1 MTDNNEAN
9 KLREMRAEAFL
20 GLRMASEKTGISAM
34 RISQI
39 ECGKGDPLSK
49 PEKDRLEKVYLDA
62 IEAKKEPYIV
72 RVPVRGIMSM
82 TFDSWAK
89 ARKEVD
95 RIQSDYPTLEQ
106 LAEAGYKFESMT
118 FPSETSCRPQWMYY
132 GKEEIKG

>member
-1 MTDNNEAN
+1 MTDNNEAD

-20 GLRMASEKTGISAM
+20 GLRTASEKTGINTM

-72 RVPVRGIMSM
+72 RVPIRGTMSK

-118 FPSETSCRPQWMYY
+118 FPSETSCRLQWMYY
-132 GKEEIKG
+132 GKEEIK